1 MKHIASAPGD
11 RCARRARSRCL
22 AGLVAVV
29 TGLAGC
35 SEAPVDVTDTLAQ
48 ACSDAREAFAAA
60 PTPADDQTQAEFL
73 EASAQATQAV
83 AGVVDE
89 LLQQVNDVGLSDLAW
104 QLNNFPAP
112 TEGQEVLA
120 VAHGA
125 SAAIMRLDRLA
136 EDVGV
141 SQCGAPTWRPADWR
155 ALADRIKADQ
165 SEPAFRQQLNRLCA
179 ETFPNPP
186 MLANG
191 TSLLNALVANPDGG
205 GSASEDVTAQL
216 LDRLNNLTGRSAAAS
231 DFLRD
236 FSHRLPALSP
246 SESLEA
252 DYLALVAAFMGV
264 EAVLPRVIP
273 NEPSQELRG
282 RVEPAFEE
290 LDRAWGALGITC

>member
-1 MKHIASAPGD
+1 MNHITSAPDD
-11 RCARRARSRCL
+11 RRVRRARTCCV
-22 AGLVAVV
+22 AGLVALAA
-29 TGLAGC
+29 GLAGC
-35 SEAPVDVTDTLAQ
+35 GEAPVDVTETLAQ

-60 PTPADDQTQAEFL
+60 PTPADEQSQAEFL
-73 EASAQATQAV
+73 EASGQATQAV
-83 AGVVDE
+83 AGVVED
-89 LLQQVNDVGLSDLAW
+89 LQEQVNDVGLGDLAW
-104 QLNNFPAP
+104 QLNNFPSP
-112 TEGQEVLA
+112 TEGREVLA

-165 SEPAFRQQLNRLCA
+165 SEPAFRDQLNRLCV

-186 MLANG
+186 MLQNG

-205 GSASEDVTAQL
+205 GTASEDVTAQL
-216 LDRLNNLTGRSAAAS
+216 LDRLNNLTGRQAAAS
-231 DFLRD
+231 NFLRD
-236 FSHRLPALSP
+236 FSRDLPRLSP
-246 SESLEA
+246 SENLEA

-264 EAVLPRVIP
+264 DAVLPRVIP
-273 NEPSQELRG
+273 NEPTPEFRR
-282 RVEPAFEE
+282 RVDPAFEE

>member
-1 MKHIASAPGD
+1 MKHIASAPDD
-11 RCARRARSRCL
+11 RCLHRARTGCL
-22 AGLVAVV
+22 AGVVALAV
-29 TGLAGC
+29 GLAGC
-35 SEAPVDVTDTLAQ
+35 SEAPVDVTETLAQ

-60 PTPADDQTQAEFL
+60 PTPADEQSQAEFL
-73 EASAQATQAV
+73 EASGQATQAV
-83 AGVVDE
+83 AGVIEDLME
-89 LLQQVNDVGLSDLAW
+89 QVNDVGLSDMAW
-104 QLNNFPAP
+104 QLNNFPTP
-112 TEGQEVLA
+112 TQGREVLA

-165 SEPAFRQQLNRLCA
+165 SEPAFRDQLNRLCA

-186 MLANG
+186 MLQNG

-205 GSASEDVTAQL
+205 GTSSEDVTAQL
-216 LDRLNNLTGRSAAAS
+216 LDRLNNLTGRHAAAS

-236 FSHRLPALSP
+236 FSRDLPALSP
-246 SESLEA
+246 SENLEA
-252 DYLALVAAFMGV
+252 DYLALVTAFMGL

-273 NEPSQELRG
+273 NDPSPEFRR
-282 RVEPAFEE
+282 RVDPAFDE